1 MSQIH
6 NQLTLGK
13 KQARIEEQINQY
25 LRYCTITR
33 RMSPMTLSSKVS
45 TYRIFVDEAKITTL
59 TGLTNAKFDQFMLAE
74 NKRGVSARTI
84 NTKIAHVI
92 ALVKY
97 WREMGLRIP
106 LKIPLINKLKEL
118 PPRRKFYT
126 SEEIDE
132 VLMNCRSEMQWLL
145 IKIAFDTGMR
155 ISELA
160 RLSLD
165 QIYGRR
171 INFIGKGTKARE
183 VYICE
188 DTYERLTNY
197 IEKHHIT
204 DRLWISRL
212 GGPASVDTLRK
223 IMKDAFERCGHPE
236 FYPHALRHSFGSDI
250 QRHGADVM
258 VIKEMM
264 GHSNVATTQRY
275 LHGFEGQLEELFNQY
290 KG

>member
-1 MSQIH
+1 MREITK
-6 NQLTLGK
+6 LTLGK
-13 KQARIEEQINQY
+13 NQAQVEAQINQY
-25 LRYCTITR
+25 LEYCRITR
-33 RMSPMTLSSKVS
+33 RMSPMTLSSKIS
-45 TYRIFVDEAKITTL
+45 TYRIFVNEAHITTL
-59 TGLTNAKFDQFMLAE
+59 TGLTNAKFDEFMLAE
-74 NKRGVSARTI
+74 DQRGVSARTI
-84 NTKIAHVI
+84 NIKIAHII

-106 LKIPLINKLKEL
+106 LRIPLINKLKEL

-132 VLMNCRSEMQWLL
+132 VLMNCTSEMQWLL

-165 QIYGRR
+165 QIYDRR

-183 VYICE
+183 VYICQ
-188 DTYERLTNY
+188 DTRERLTQY
-197 IEKHHIT
+197 IEKHQIT

-212 GGPASVDTLRK
+212 GCPASVDTLRK
-223 IMKDAFERCGHPE
+223 VMKEAFARCGHPE

-275 LHGFEGQLEELFNQY
+275 LHGFEGKLEDLFNQY
-290 KG
+290 RG

>member
-1 MSQIH
+1 MREISR
-6 NQLTLGK
+6 LTLGK
-13 KQARIEEQINQY
+13 NQAKVEAQINQY
-25 LRYCTITR
+25 LEYCQVTR
-33 RMSPMTLSSKVS
+33 RMSPMTLSSKIS
-45 TYRIFVDEAKITTL
+45 TYRIFVNESHITNLTELDNTRFDEFMMAE
-59 TGLTNAKFDQFMLAE
+59 DQ
-74 NKRGVSARTI
+74 RGISARTI
-84 NTKIAHVI
+84 NIKIAHIVV
-92 ALVKY
+92 LVKY
-97 WREMGLRIP
+97 WREMGLEIP
-106 LKIPLINKLKEL
+106 LRIPLINKLKEL

-132 VLMNCRSEMQWLL
+132 VLMNCTSEMQWLL

-165 QIYGRR
+165 QIYDRR

-183 VYICE
+183 VYICQ
-188 DTYERLTNY
+188 DTRERLTHY
-197 IEKHHIT
+197 IDKHQIT

-212 GGPASVDTLRK
+212 GNPASVDTLRK
-223 IMKDAFERCGHPE
+223 VMKEAFVRCGHPE

-275 LHGFEGQLEELFNQY
+275 LHGFEGKLEDLFNQY
-290 KG
+290 RG